1 MTELKTREAWTAP
14 HPTVTSVCPAVA
26 DQPRERRRPMG
37 RVEPVVDEQKPLGVP
52 GKRPLSAVLRHAE
65 MLFVAEF
72 EERIATSDF
81 ADLSLAHSANVLRF
95 LQGGPQRASQFIGS
109 CGVSKQAVSLQ
120 IAQLEKR
127 GYITSAPDPQ
137 DQRARILALT
147 ERGEAAQAEVQR
159 IYVAIEKTWTK
170 YLGPEDATALR
181 RILEKL
187 P

>member
-1 MTELKTREAWTAP
+1 MAN
-14 HPTVTSVCPAVA
+14 
-26 DQPRERRRPMG
+26 
-37 RVEPVVDEQKPLGVP
+37 EQKSPDVHGR
-52 GKRPLSAVLRHAE
+52 RPLSAVLRHAE
-65 MLFVAEF
+65 TLFVAEF
-72 EERIATSDF
+72 EERIAASDF
-81 ADLSLAHSANVLRF
+81 ADLSLAHAANVLRF
-95 LQGGPQRASQFIGS
+95 LHGGPQRASQFIGD
-109 CGVSKQAVSLQ
+109 CGVSKQAVSQQ

-159 IYVAIEKTWTK
+159 IFVAIEKTWTK
-170 YLGPEDATALR
+170 YLGAEDATALR